1 MTAAVRKLPWS
12 WNTPVLER
20 AVAYL
25 LAGWSA
31 EKGALDLST
40 TLILVPT
47 MEAGRRLKEALAR
60 ATDAR
65 GSGAIVPWVWT
76 PELALSPPLAAQPVA
91 SRLQCQMA
99 WQRAL
104 EKLPLETLT
113 ALFPTLPEER
123 GWRWQVELAQMLVE
137 LKSLLG
143 AGGLTFAEVA
153 ERLERDTPRWKDLT
167 RLESAFFK
175 ELADAGL
182 NEPQSAKKDTALAPR
197 LPEGIRTV
205 LVLPAPDLPP
215 LLSTWLQQCA
225 ARGHDVTVC
234 LHAPPSLVDGFDETG
249 RPLPSFWGENASP
262 EVPLPQDHIH
272 VCHDAATQAAKT
284 LELIRA
290 HAGQGRVAIGVGDPD
305 SGAVLTEKLR
315 VEGVRVFE
323 PGGVPPTQTGLWH
336 VLQQMQVLL
345 SSDSWRALAS
355 LLRVPEVRQGL
366 LGAAPDLTADDEEET
381 AIKPPSSRL
390 SLLAEAD
397 DFATQHLPVTL
408 DHALELIDAGKTP
421 ALAQALRRMKALLA
435 EMKRLPLTDAARAL
449 LLCFYGERLFVP
461 NERRDHLLQSLGDAW
476 LSACQEVQ
484 EEMPRF
490 GLQAGPE
497 ECLALSL
504 QIIQDRAL
512 SEPRGEV
519 DLVLQGWLEL
529 LWEPAP
535 HLIVT
540 GVNEEHIPGIQTAHP
555 FLPDKA
561 RESLGLPCQT
571 TRFSRDAYL
580 LRALAEMRAPQG
592 SLHLLCGQ
600 WGERGDA
607 LRPSRLLLL
616 CPDAELPDRVEHL
629 FPKEE
634 STEAVAEPPR
644 TLLWRLR
651 PRLVTPRVET
661 LSPTRL
667 RSYLNCPFRDY
678 CTNELGMAPVDAAK
692 RELDAMEF
700 GTLAHHAFHQLAL
713 DPTAK
718 QSTSEKEIA
727 DFLIEAARAEMHR
740 RYGRQPA
747 PLVSLQF
754 EALLQNL
761 RYAAETEAA
770 QRQDGWQI
778 HAAEMKIGNEAEAT
792 ALRIEKAR
800 LRGKIDRVDRHER
813 TGHLRL
819 IDFKTSDKA
828 RDPREAHVSKVSAR
842 RKLQDSELW
851 KTFEHAGE
859 TWLWQ
864 DLQLPLYAAALR
876 HQGLR
881 VETVGYFCLPK
892 SVQETGILLWEDFS
906 QTWEDQALSCAAEI
920 VRRLREGR
928 FWPPSD
934 RAYAASYEELFLGD
948 IEQTVEPISAPES
961 R

>member
-1 MTAAVRKLPWS
+1 MTAAVRKLTWS

-20 AVAYL
+20 AVSHL
-25 LAGWSA
+25 LEGWQPD
-31 EKGALDLST
+31 KGALDLST

-60 ATDAR
+60 ATDAHD
-65 GSGAIVPWVWT
+65 SGAIVPWVWT
-76 PELALSPPLAAQPVA
+76 PELALSPPLASPTVA
-91 SRLQCQMA
+91 TRLQCQMA

-104 EKLPLETLT
+104 EKVPLETLR

-123 GWRWQVELAQMLVE
+123 GWRWQVELAQMMAE

-143 AGGLTFAEVA
+143 AGGLSFAEVA
-153 ERLERDTPRWKDLT
+153 ELLERDTSRWQDLT

-175 ELADAGL
+175 ELAEAGL
-182 NEPQSAKKDTALAPR
+182 HEPQSSKKDTALAPR
-197 LPEGIRTV
+197 LPNGIRTV

-215 LLSTWLQQCA
+215 LLSTWLERCNAQGYA
-225 ARGHDVTVC
+225 VTVC
-234 LHAPPSLVDGFDETG
+234 LHAPPALVDSFDGTG
-249 RPLPSFWGENASP
+249 RPLTSFWGENANA

-272 VCHDAATQAAKT
+272 VCHDATSQAAKT
-284 LELIRA
+284 LELIRSGA
-290 HAGQGRVAIGVGDPD
+290 NQGRVAIGVGDPD

-315 VEGVRVFE
+315 MEGVRVFE

-345 SSDSWRALAS
+345 GSGSWRALAS

-366 LGAAPDLTADDEEET
+366 LGPEMSPPHDDADELP
-381 AIKPPSSRL
+381 ARASSSRL
-390 SLLAEAD
+390 NLLTEAD
-397 DFATQHLPVTL
+397 DFAVKHLPVTL
-408 DHALELIDAGKTP
+408 DHALELIDQGETP
-421 ALAQALRRMKALLA
+421 LLAQALQRMKALLA
-435 EMKRLPLTDAARAL
+435 DMKQLPLTEAARTL

-490 GLQAGPE
+490 GLKAGHE

-540 GVNEEHIPGIQTAHP
+540 GMNEEHIPGIQTAHP

-561 RESLGLPCQT
+561 RESLGLPCQA

-580 LRALAEMRAPQG
+580 LRAMSEMRAHQG

-616 CPDAELPDRVEHL
+616 CPDAELPGRVEHL

-634 STEAVAEPPR
+634 NAEAVAEPPR

-651 PRLVTPRVET
+651 PRLVAPHIET

-678 CTNELGMAPVDAAK
+678 CTNELGMAAIDASK
-692 RELDAMEF
+692 RELNAMEF

-713 DPTAK
+713 DPTLR

-727 DFLIEAARAEMHR
+727 DFLIETARAELHR
-740 RYGRQPA
+740 CYGRQPA
-747 PLVSLQF
+747 PLVSIQF

-778 HAAEMKIGNEAEAT
+778 YAAEMKIGSEPT
-792 ALRIEKAR
+792 TPALRIEDAV
-800 LRGKIDRVDRHER
+800 LRGKIDRVDRHESS
-813 TGHLRL
+813 GHLRL

-828 RDPREAHVSKVSAR
+828 RDPREAHASKVSAR
-842 RKLQDSELW
+842 RKLPESELW

-892 SVQETGILLWEDFS
+892 SVQETGIKLWEDFS
-906 QTWEDQALSCAAEI
+906 RTWEDQALNCAAEI

-928 FWPPSD
+928 FWPPTD
-934 RAYAASYEELFLGD
+934 RAYAASYEELFLGEV
-948 IEQTVEPISAPES
+948 EQSVEPIGIPGS
-961 R
+961 